1 MSVRDIPLAISL
13 TMLFQT
19 LGQVISISVTQ
30 TVFLTQ
36 FVPQMI
42 EVNSNLTA
50 TDIIEAGATGLK
62 ALVTEDQL
70 PTVLLAY
77 AKSLDLGFIIG
88 VVMAVMAILAALP
101 VEWKSVKKPKTKA
114 KEMMASEVECPK

>member
-1 MSVRDIPLAISL
+1 
-13 TMLFQT
+13 MLFQT